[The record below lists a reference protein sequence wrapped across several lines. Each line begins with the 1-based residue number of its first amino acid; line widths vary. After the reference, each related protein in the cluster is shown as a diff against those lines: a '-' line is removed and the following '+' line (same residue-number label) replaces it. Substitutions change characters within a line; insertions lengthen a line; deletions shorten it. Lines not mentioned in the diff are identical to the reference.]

1 MFQHYADTAWL
12 LINLPSLPQNVPEL
26 PGLPSLAILATRPR
40 AHCMHLH
47 KVTSDLSRTPWRE
60 VPGKFWPRAVYTAPV
75 ICSRTTCLYA
85 LRRVN
90 CRLVKAP
97 HVPVKCYLDCHRR
110 LRCPRTQRNDKVDI
124 CAHSLNLPS
133 VENATFIAIKWY
145 LYTNLAIF
153 RVIVIWKFFIP
164 REMIE
169 NWGHRK
175 YFIFYDVTYC
185 LTIIIITLKFYN
197 IMISSF
203 SFDVTFGH
211 QI

>member
-1 MFQHYADTAWL
+1 MVNLQILHLSRFSPEPTHFMFQHYADTAWL
-12 LINLPSLPQNVPEL
+12 LINLPLIAAKCSRVTGSPLASHSRYTPQ
-26 PGLPSLAILATRPR
+26 

-60 VPGKFWPRAVYTAPV
+60 VPGKFWPRAVYTASV

-124 CAHSLNLPS
+124 CARSLNLSS
-133 VENATFIAIKWY
+133 VENAVTFIAMKWY
-145 LYTNLAIF
+145 VYT
-153 RVIVIWKFFIP
+153 
-164 REMIE
+164 
-169 NWGHRK
+169 
-175 YFIFYDVTYC
+175 YFSRC
-185 LTIIIITLKFYN
+185 R
-197 IMISSF
+197 
-203 SFDVTFGH
+203 
-211 QI
+211 